1 MTCPSVRTLSIRM
14 LPFGPRV
21 RGLRRHGPCV
31 GHLVSGRPRHLVSGR
46 PPVETTG
53 EDATELGR
61 EGKTVSAPGAP
72 FACCVSLGSGNP

>member
-1 MTCPSVRTLSIRM
+1 M
-14 LPFGPRV
+14 
-21 RGLRRHGPCV
+21 
-31 GHLVSGRPRHLVSGR
+31 
-46 PPVETTG
+46 ETTG